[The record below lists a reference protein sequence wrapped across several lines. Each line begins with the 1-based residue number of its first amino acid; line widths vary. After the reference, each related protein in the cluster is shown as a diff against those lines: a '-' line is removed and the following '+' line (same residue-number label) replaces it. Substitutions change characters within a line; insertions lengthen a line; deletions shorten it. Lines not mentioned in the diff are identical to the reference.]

1 MDNNITI
8 GLFLWFR
15 GRDSP
20 ANTFIQG
27 QEVKER
33 MNDTLNRMIRGIYNF
48 VDLSPLSVNGVKCVV
63 DGGGTY

>member
-1 MDNNITI
+1 M
-8 GLFLWFR
+8 
-15 GRDSP
+15 
-20 ANTFIQG
+20 
-27 QEVKER
+27 KER